1 MDRLL
6 IFDCD
11 GVLVDSEILEHT
23 VDAEMLAV
31 HGYHRTAEELLGR
44 FVGISRKDM
53 YATVFDELGRP
64 IPANILDVRE
74 RTVWTRCARDLRIV
88 PGVDEALRI
97 LSVLPKCVASS
108 STPDKLQMKLEIT
121 GLAPWF
127 APNIF
132 STALV
137 QRGKP
142 APDIY
147 LHASQAVGVPPERCT
162 VIEDSPHGIAGARA
176 AGMHAIGFGG
186 GAHATASLRTQ
197 LVDAGADAVANSMD
211 ELSSLLLAAPPS

>member
-11 GVLVDSEILEHT
+11 GVLVDSEILEHS
-23 VDAEMLAV
+23 VDVEMLAI
-31 HGYHRTAEELLGR
+31 HGYHRTTEELLGR

-53 YATVFDELGRP
+53 YATVFAELGRP
-64 IPANILDVRE
+64 VPGDLLDIRE
-74 RTVWTRCARDLRIV
+74 RTVWTRCASDLRAV
-88 PGVDEALRI
+88 SGVEAVLET
-97 LSVLPKCVASS
+97 LSALPKCVASS
-108 STPDKLQMKLEIT
+108 STPDKLRMKLEIT

-147 LHASQAVGVPPERCT
+147 LHAAQAVGVPPECCI

-176 AGMHAIGFGG
+176 AGMQAIGFVG
-186 GAHATASLRTQ
+186 GAHATALLRAQ
-197 LVDAGADAVANSMD
+197 LADAGADAVAGSMN
-211 ELSSLLLAAPPS
+211 ELASMLLTTPC

>member
-11 GVLVDSEILEHT
+11 GVLVDSEILEHS

-31 HGYHRTAEELLGR
+31 HGYHRTTEELLGR

-53 YATVFDELGRP
+53 YATVFGELGRP
-64 IPANILDVRE
+64 VPGDLLDMRE
-74 RTVWTRCARDLRIV
+74 RTVWTRCASDLRV
-88 PGVDEALRI
+88 VAGVETALGV
-97 LSVLPKCVASS
+97 LSALPKCVASS
-108 STPDKLQMKLEIT
+108 STPDKLRMKLEIT

-137 QRGKP
+137 RRGKP

-147 LHASQAVGVPPERCT
+147 LYAAKTVGVPPERCT

-176 AGMHAIGFGG
+176 AGMRAIGFAG
-186 GAHATASLRTQ
+186 GAHTTASLRAQ
-197 LVDAGADAVANSMD
+197 LVNDGADAVAGSMD
-211 ELSSLLLAAPPS
+211 ELASMLLAVPC

>member
-23 VDAEMLAV
+23 VDAEMLAA
-31 HGYHRTAEELLGR
+31 HGYHRTTEELLGR

-53 YATVFDELGRP
+53 YASVFDELGRTVP
-64 IPANILDVRE
+64 EDILDVRE
-74 RTVWTRCARDLRIV
+74 RTVWTRCATDLRIV
-88 PGVDEALRI
+88 PGVDEALKI
-97 LSVLPKCVASS
+97 LSALPKCVASS
-108 STPDKLQMKLEIT
+108 STPDKLHMKLEIT

-127 APNIF
+127 TPNIF

-147 LHASQAVGVPPERCT
+147 LHASQVVGVPPESCI
-162 VIEDSPHGIAGARA
+162 VIEDSPHGIAGACA
-176 AGMHAIGFGG
+176 AGMHAIGFVG
-186 GAHATASLRTQ
+186 GAHATPSLRNQ